1 MGFQQSNQ
9 TLIKLSS
16 NVLWRFW
23 HTRNKGI
30 QYRILEEDQDWS
42 TEQSLAPEAM
52 EDFSVGV
59 DDKDHIHLI
68 YQTKKG
74 EIRYMRHN
82 GSTWGSQV
90 LSTFEPSKHIIRYPT
105 ILAAN
110 QKIHVIFAMGTAF
123 NVGLWSL
130 FHYYWNGN
138 AWSQFEICR
147 FTGGKHI
154 GSFQIDTYDGDIH
167 LCYRGMDDQH
177 FQIYYTRFTEDYSI
191 WSTPENISNS
201 QEDCAYPSLLADNEG
216 NIHFCWSALA
226 DANMHVY
233 YCKKSLFS
241 LRTSSQKAEM
251 ISDGFSNCI
260 YPILTITNHRLW
272 ALWVQNNQIRGASW
286 YKEGNHWGSPEMIHE
301 IGNRNVYLYRYLT
314 KKEDEISRL
323 KTLCLFA
330 DDDIPSLIALPDP
343 DIHIT
348 PYRRAPSSTYD
359 HGMDG
364 RLASS
369 LEAEEAN
376 PADDLPSDDDHL
388 PEPERERMEER
399 EEELSNQELPSQ
411 RTLSP
416 SNHTDVENSKT
427 LVQKDAAEGYG
438 HSHSQYLSELLQ
450 DIEGLGILRKK
461 LQDLLQEMEQKEDRQ
476 QTYGSLERRFDAM
489 ESVLYTLE
497 REIEESLNRV
507 YQSEAELQQLAAS
520 LRNFEGELMDLQIA
534 FNQYREKKLLQR
546 ILSSLKIK

>member
-9 TLIKLSS
+9 TLLKLNSG
-16 NVLWRFW
+16 VLWQFW

-30 QYRILEEDQDWS
+30 QYRILNEDQEWS
-42 TEQSLAPEAM
+42 AEQSLAPEAM
-52 EDFSVGV
+52 EDFSAGV

-74 EIRYMRHN
+74 ELRYMRYN
-82 GSTWGSQV
+82 GTRWSSQV
-90 LSTFEPSKHIIRYPT
+90 LSSFEPTKHIIRYPT
-105 ILAAN
+105 ILAAS

-138 AWSQFEICR
+138 AWSQYEICR

-154 GSFQIDTYDGDIH
+154 GSFQIDTYEGDIH
-167 LCYRGMDDQH
+167 LCYRGMDEHH

-201 QEDCAYPSLLADNEG
+201 REDCAYPSLLVDDEG

-241 LRTSSQKAEM
+241 LRASFRKAEK

-260 YPILTITNHRLW
+260 YPILSIANRRLW
-272 ALWVQNNQIRGASW
+272 VLWVQNNQIRGSSW
-286 YKEGNHWGSPEMIHE
+286 HKERNHWGSTEMIHE
-301 IGNRNVYLYRYLT
+301 IGNRNIYLYRYLSN
-314 KKEDEISRL
+314 KEDETNRL
-323 KTLCLFA
+323 KTLYLFA
-330 DDDIPSLIALPDP
+330 DGDPLFHIALPDP
-343 DIHIT
+343 DIHISPHRKT
-348 PYRRAPSSTYD
+348 ASYTYD
-359 HGMDG
+359 YGTNDRMN
-364 RLASS
+364 SS
-369 LEAEEAN
+369 FEAEEAN
-376 PADDLPSDDDHL
+376 PADDLSSKTEPSA
-388 PEPERERMEER
+388 EAEMRRMEKQ
-399 EEELSNQELPSQ
+399 EEEISDQELFS
-411 RTLSP
+411 RSTRS
-416 SNHTDVENSKT
+416 SGNHHDMEKPQTS
-427 LVQKDAAEGYG
+427 VQKDSAEVYDRNR
-438 HSHSQYLSELLQ
+438 SQYLSELLQ
-450 DIEGLGILRKK
+450 DIEGLGVLRKK
-461 LQDLLQEMEQKEDRQ
+461 LQELLREMEQQENRLYSYD
-476 QTYGSLERRFDAM
+476 SLERRFNEM
-489 ESVLYTLE
+489 ESVLYTLQ
-497 REIEESLNRV
+497 RETEESLNRV

-520 LRNFEGELMDLQIA
+520 LRNFEGELMDLQLA